1 MDQRRASLRWQGV
14 GSIGDV
20 ARLAVETIAAVVA
33 GEPPF
38 WWGLV
43 AVEDL
48 FLLAAMN
55 EVVSPA
61 VACELVLSYYAH
73 LVETGDF
80 AENSLE
86 KAGAQMVRLVKY
98 LERRFSLVDIRDAD
112 RERVLAWVN
121 APVFDDEWRAA
132 GGRTR
137 DNRSW
142 AADLLFRQLRSLGL
156 YEGDP
161 LLDVARAP
169 RDGIGYRPLFD
180 AEAERCRR
188 HARSNL
194 GDTLG
199 PVRVALGEAMATT
212 SEIPQAWIADYDP
225 DRKCIW
231 LPGHGT
237 RSRITG
243 RWSELS
249 PWAREAIERRI
260 EALGAG
266 SVNRPLA
273 YEGNGNLARA
283 EAAVCTGLRRV
294 LERAGL
300 TRQTARDVRPMSIRA
315 GAARRLYDETADI
328 DLIVRRLGVSRIDT
342 ARRIIGLSAP
352 ERDIP
357 PLHRQTP

>member
-1 MDQRRASLRWQGV
+1 VDHRRAPLRWQRV
-14 GSIGDV
+14 GSTGEV
-20 ARLAVETIAAVVA
+20 ELLGAETIAAVVA
-33 GEPPF
+33 GEPLSC
-38 WWGLV
+38 WALV

-55 EVVSPA
+55 EVVSPTA
-61 VACELVLSYYAH
+61 ACELVLSYLAH

-80 AENSLE
+80 AESSVE

-98 LERRFSLVDIRDAD
+98 LERRFGLVDIRDAD

-142 AADLLFRQLRSLGL
+142 AADLFFRHLRGL
-156 YEGDP
+156 RIYEGDP

-199 PVRVALGEAMATT
+199 PVRVALAEAMATT

-225 DRKCIW
+225 ARKRIW

-249 PWAREAIERRI
+249 PWAREAIEGRI

-266 SVNRPLA
+266 PVNRPLA

-294 LERAGL
+294 LERAGF
-300 TRQTARDVRPMSIRA
+300 TKQMARDVRPMSIRA

-342 ARRIIGLSAP
+342 ARRIIGLSAA

>member
-1 MDQRRASLRWQGV
+1 VDHERASLRWRDV
-14 GSIGDV
+14 GSIGEV
-20 ARLAVETIAAVVA
+20 ALLAAETIAAAVA
-33 GEPPF
+33 GEALSY
-38 WWGLV
+38 WALV
-43 AVEDL
+43 AIADL

-55 EVVSPA
+55 EVVSPTA
-61 VACELVLSYYAH
+61 ACELVLSYYAH

-80 AENSLE
+80 AASSVE
-86 KAGAQMVRLVKY
+86 KAGAQMVRLTTY
-98 LERRFSLVDIRDAD
+98 LERRFGVVDIRDAD

-142 AADLLFRQLRSLGL
+142 AADLFFRQLRSLGL
-156 YEGDP
+156 YAGDP

-180 AEAERCRR
+180 AEAEACRR
-188 HARSNL
+188 HSRSDL

-199 PVRVALGEAMATT
+199 PVRVALAEALATT
-212 SEIPQAWIADYDP
+212 SEISQIWIADYEP
-225 DRKCIW
+225 DRKRIW

-260 EALGAG
+260 EALGADP
-266 SVNRPLA
+266 VNRPLA

-283 EAAVCTGLRRV
+283 ESATCMGLRQV
-294 LERAGL
+294 LRRAGF
-300 TRQTARDVRPMSIRA
+300 TKHTAPQVRPMSIRA
-315 GAARRLYDETADI
+315 GGARRLYDDTTDI
-328 DLIVRRLGVSRIDT
+328 ELVARRLGVSRIDT
-342 ARRIIGLSAP
+342 ARGIIGLPAP
-352 ERDIP
+352 ESDAAP
-357 PLHRQTP
+357 PHRQTP